1 MLERT
6 LRNLEFNT
14 EYLPKLRERV
24 AQNKRF
30 EVIKRPRRN
39 VPPNRPNGIIP
50 GNSLPIVRV
59 QLKTNAANKAAA
71 AAAKLKGYRTTN
83 LKDKANHIVYKKI
96 SNGEFYNKNYKKLN
110 HNVMVKRPNG
120 SVTTVSSL
128 LNNYNNNIN
137 LGTYVNVRPVNTKTV
152 YLEYGHTAESKR
164 RQKYGTNLRK
174 LVMNAAKNSGM
185 KLYQVSMNVEGM
197 LPLGSMPIS
206 ATIMSRLGAKPAS
219 FMNVPAPIRLGHSTN
234 RWFVYP

>member
-1 MLERT
+1 
-6 LRNLEFNT
+6 
-14 EYLPKLRERV
+14 
-24 AQNKRF
+24 
-30 EVIKRPRRN
+30 VIKKSPRKIPSNR
-39 VPPNRPNGIIP
+39 PNRP
-50 GNSLPIVRV
+50 GNFLPIVRV

-83 LKDKANHIVYKKI
+83 LKIKNENANHIVYRKI

-110 HNVMVKRPNG
+110 HNVILKRPNG

-128 LNNYNNNIN
+128 LNNNNYNMNIN

-164 RQKYGTNLRK
+164 RKKYGTNLRK

-219 FMNVPAPIRLGHSTN
+219 FMNVPAAIRMGHSTN

>member
-1 MLERT
+1 MI
-6 LRNLEFNT
+6 
-14 EYLPKLRERV
+14 KLR
-24 AQNKRF
+24 
-30 EVIKRPRRN
+30 RN
-39 VPPNRPNGIIP
+39 IPPNKPNIP

-83 LKDKANHIVYKKI
+83 LKIKNEKANHIVYKKI

-110 HNVMVKRPNG
+110 HNVILKKPNG
-120 SVTTVSSL
+120 SVATVSSM

-137 LGTYVNVRPVNTKTV
+137 LGTYVNVRPVNTETV
-152 YLEYGHTAESKR
+152 YLEYGHTTESKR

-185 KLYQVSMNVEGM
+185 KLYQVSMNVEGL
-197 LPLGSMPIS
+197 LPHGSMPIS
-206 ATIMSRLGAKPAS
+206 ATIMSRLGAKPA
-219 FMNVPAPIRLGHSTN
+219 FFRNVPAAIRVGHSTN